1 MVLAKRASPRYH
13 QPAGLLIFP
22 AQGMVCPSRAHPD
35 RNGLDRRRASS
46 ASRGGKAVEAGAE
59 LPDRDCGVASVPD
72 DAWQTTAAATVG
84 EGPSRQWGP
93 KPAPSVNL
101 QCLGLQ
107 CQLDWVVGPSA
118 RATRA
123 WCRERPRG
131 RSRVGKRS
139 GSPCFQHGRSVIGRQ
154 PGLPGAIDDLAATVI
169 TPSNDGRLRIDTH
182 GVAGKSVAFGAK
194 NNYVADFPPNKSD

>member
-1 MVLAKRASPRYH
+1 MVLAERASPGYH

-35 RNGLDRRRASS
+35 RHGLDRRRAS
-46 ASRGGKAVEAGAE
+46 SRGGKAVEAGAE

-72 DAWQTTAAATVG
+72 GAWRTTAATTIG

-93 KPAPSVNL
+93 KPAPSANL
-101 QCLGLQ
+101 QGLGLQ
-107 CQLDWVVGPSA
+107 CQLDWVIGPGA

-131 RSRVGKRS
+131 ESWVGKRS
-139 GSPCFQHGRSVIGRQ
+139 GSPCFQRGGSVNGRQ
-154 PGLPGAIDDLAATVI
+154 LLRPPG
-169 TPSNDGRLRIDTH
+169 RH
-182 GVAGKSVAFGAK
+182 
-194 NNYVADFPPNKSD
+194 